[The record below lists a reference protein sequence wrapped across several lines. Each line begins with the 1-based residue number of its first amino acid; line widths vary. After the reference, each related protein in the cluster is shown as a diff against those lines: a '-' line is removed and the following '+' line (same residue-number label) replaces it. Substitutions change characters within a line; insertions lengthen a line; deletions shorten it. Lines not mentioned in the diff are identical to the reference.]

1 MSSGDALARS
11 PLSERTFVRWFVG
24 AVSLFALSV
33 AAIVAARP
41 SLWPY
46 VVTAD
51 LWLLSF
57 PHVASTFSRTAFRAA
72 DRREHWWLLVAL
84 PLLSIGGVAAIA
96 GIAGIAALNGGYLLW
111 QTFHYVR
118 QGRGMYRALRHAN
131 GAEAT
136 DPLADWTMYLV
147 ALWAVTHRVAQ
158 RPTTFLSVP
167 IALPVI
173 PTQVEIVC
181 AISAALALFAY
192 ALRSARDALSRRGRL
207 EPASTLYL
215 LTQVVIF
222 VAAYIVIDSPS
233 IGWLAVNLWHNAQ
246 YLFFVYAWNNRRYAH
261 RYNNPDNDNPNN
273 DNPDNDKPDAL
284 RWFVAPERWWLF
296 YTGFAAIGA
305 AMYTAAALLADASV
319 ALFGLGATYL
329 VLVHA
334 INAHHYIADM
344 VLWRAPRRPSSP
356 SR

>member
-11 PLSERTFVRWFVG
+11 PLSERAFVRWFVG

-33 AAIVAARP
+33 AAVVAVRP

-72 DRREHWWLLVAL
+72 DRREHRWLLVAL
-84 PLLSIGGVAAIA
+84 PLLSLGGVAAIA
-96 GIAGIAALNGGYLLW
+96 GVAGIAALNGGYFFW

-147 ALWAVTHRVAQ
+147 ALWAVAHRVAQ

-173 PTQVEIVC
+173 PAQVEIVC
-181 AISAALALFAY
+181 AITAALAFFAY
-192 ALRSARDALSRRGRL
+192 ALRSVRDALLERCRL
-207 EPASTLYL
+207 EPASSLYL

-222 VAAYIVIDSPS
+222 VAAYVVIDAPS

-261 RYNNPDNDNPNN
+261 RFH
-273 DNPDNDKPDAL
+273 DNPDDQPETL

-296 YTGFAAIGA
+296 YAGFAAIGA
-305 AMYTAAALLADASV
+305 AMYTVAALLADASV

-329 VLVHA
+329 VLVHG

-344 VLWRAPRRPSSP
+344 VLWRAPRRAAGP